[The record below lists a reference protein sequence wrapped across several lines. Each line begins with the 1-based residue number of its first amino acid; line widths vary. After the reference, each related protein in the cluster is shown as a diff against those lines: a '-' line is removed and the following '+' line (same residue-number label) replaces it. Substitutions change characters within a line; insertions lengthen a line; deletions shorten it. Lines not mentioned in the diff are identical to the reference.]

1 MNVIDAFCQKR
12 NHITR
17 KVLKMMAVLLKFKP
31 RLPRKLQWLAYEF
44 GLSKSPGKIPQ
55 SRISVNSNSFVD
67 CTLDRLART
76 FCDMEEFEIWLDRAA
91 DGAKSHQTEMEKQA
105 MGKIVKLQSFAAFF
119 EPEKG
124 DVPF

>member
-1 MNVIDAFCQKR
+1 MNVIDAFSQKR
-12 NHITR
+12 NSLTR
-17 KVLKMMAVLLKFKP
+17 KVLKMMAVLFKSKP

-44 GLSKSPGKIPQ
+44 GISKSPGKIPP
-55 SRISVNSNSFVD
+55 SRISVNSNFLVD
-67 CTLDRLART
+67 CALDRLART
-76 FCDMEEFEIWLDRAA
+76 FCDMEEFEIWLDRVA
-91 DGAKSHQTEMEKQA
+91 DGAKRHQAEMEKQA